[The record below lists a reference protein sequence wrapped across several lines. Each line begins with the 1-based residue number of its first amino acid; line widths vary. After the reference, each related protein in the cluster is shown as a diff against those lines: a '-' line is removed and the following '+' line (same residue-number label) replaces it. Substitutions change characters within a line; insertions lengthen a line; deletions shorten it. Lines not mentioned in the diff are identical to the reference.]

1 MIFRQLG
8 YRFTVFRF
16 TIFKILIGL
25 TCLGYSLCWGM
36 PVAVAVQ
43 EINFSGDRGY
53 QVQTTFS
60 YDETKNASEIAAQR
74 KGATKVVDYLQ
85 VSFYDPAGKLIAS
98 YDNIV
103 DNIVQGNYFEFH
115 YDPIKQQLV
124 GEIDLGGESPGEMY
138 LKGNVDEELSLI
150 TVESPGSEKIIDR
163 MLVVSR

>member
-1 MIFRQLG
+1 MIFKLLRD
-8 YRFTVFRF
+8 RFTVFRF
-16 TIFKILIGL
+16 TVFKILIGL
-25 TCLGYSLCWGM
+25 ICLGCSLCWGM
-36 PVAVAVQ
+36 PAAAVVQ

-53 QVQTTFS
+53 QIQTTFS
-60 YDETKNASEIAAQR
+60 YDETKNAPEIAAQG

-103 DNIVQGNYFEFH
+103 DHIVQGNYFEFH
-115 YDPIKQQLV
+115 YDLMKQQLV

-150 TVESPGSEKIIDR
+150 TVESSGSEKIIDR